1 MSEAT
6 AEWLVLLLAAIL
18 WVLIW
23 CYYRLKTLVRQAAFI
38 CEAVITYERR
48 IDAREKL
55 ANLKP
60 WEPWPDD

>member
-1 MSEAT
+1 
-6 AEWLVLLLAAIL
+6 
-18 WVLIW
+18 
-23 CYYRLKTLVRQAAFI
+23 VRQAAFI